1 MQYKSQSTSHRQGAV
16 APLTAILI
24 VFILGMV
31 AFAVDMGYIV
41 QTKEELES
49 AADSAA
55 MAGAGKLMD
64 YEVQYYFSANQPALA
79 ATASNSATSEA
90 QKFGQKNKGGGVNL
104 VVNTNDISVGYLA
117 SPPWQNSFQST
128 PANTMPNCVQVT
140 TRRDGTVSTGSLA
153 LFFAP
158 VLGISNMDLQAKAT
172 ATSWGGSQA
181 IGFKGQ
187 TNGPNSLL
195 LPIGLDMNAWNALLN
210 NIAMPSGYTKQD
222 NYTATQPTP
231 SNPYPNNVSNGG
243 DGIPELA
250 GIYPNV
256 NAPGNFGLIDLGP
269 NNNSA
274 PAFWNWITNGPS
286 PADLQ
291 YLAQNRNGV
300 SGSST
305 WQATPSNPATVKG
318 GPGLKAS
325 DESYL
330 QGIIGQPR
338 IMPLFSSVS
347 GQGSNTFYTIVGFAG
362 VTLVDAKLTGNGKH
376 ITIQPMAAMDQTAII
391 SQTTTAG
398 STFVH
403 GYGSIALTK

>member
-1 MQYKSQSTSHRQGAV
+1 MQYKSQSTSHRRGAV

-55 MAGAGKLMD
+55 MAGAGKLRD
-64 YEVQYYFSANQPALA
+64 YEVQYYFSANKPAFA
-79 ATASNSATSEA
+79 TTASNSATSEA
-90 QKFGQKNKGGGVNL
+90 QKFGQKNNGGGVNL
-104 VVNTNDISVGYLA
+104 VVNTSDISVGYLA

-128 PANTMPNCVQVT
+128 PANSMPNCVQVT
-140 TRRDGTVSTGSLA
+140 TRRDRNVSTGSLA

-158 VLGISNMDLQAKAT
+158 VLGISTIDLQAKAT
-172 ATSWGGSQA
+172 ATCWGGSKA

-195 LPIGLDMNAWNALLN
+195 LPIALDVNAWNAFLSSSS
-210 NIAMPSGYTKQD
+210 MPPGYTSQD
-222 NYTATQPTP
+222 NYTVTSPTP
-231 SNPYPNNVSNGG
+231 SNPSPGNVTSGA
-243 DGIPELA
+243 DGIPEMV

-256 NAPGNFGLIDLGP
+256 NAPGNWGLIDIGP
-269 NNNSA
+269 DTNSA
-274 PAFWNWITNGPS
+274 PSFWNWITNGPS

-291 YLAQNRNGV
+291 FLAQNRNGV
-300 SGSST
+300 PGSSA
-305 WQATPSNPATVKG
+305 WQATPSSPATLKC

-330 QGIIGQPR
+330 KGIIGQPR
-338 IMPLFSSVS
+338 IMPIFSACTGV
-347 GQGSNTFYTIVGFAG
+347 GQNATYTIVGFAG
-362 VTLVDAKLTGNGKH
+362 VTLVDAVLTGGNKH
-376 ITIQPMAAMDQTAII
+376 ITIQPITAMDQTAVI
-391 SQTTTAG
+391 SQTTSAG
-398 STFVH
+398 STFVY
-403 GYGSIALTK
+403 GYGSISLTK